1 MTKYILVYGT
11 SYVKVRIHIRIT
23 KVKEKSKCVFL
34 WSIWQVFLHICFV
47 LRIVRTYITA
57 YPLPCR
63 ILPPSKADW
72 YFKKIIP
79 PNILQHTNICS
90 RKEVST
96 EFNRNLGKG
105 DDYSR
110 LSQGRFLRVGD
121 FWRGYKGISSHC
133 SKRKKNTYILKD
145 SFQELDFQ
153 FFSYISNISRN
164 NVELGR
170 AES

>member
-153 FFSYISNISRN
+153 FFSYISNFQLYFQYFQ
-164 NVELGR
+164 E
-170 AES
+170 